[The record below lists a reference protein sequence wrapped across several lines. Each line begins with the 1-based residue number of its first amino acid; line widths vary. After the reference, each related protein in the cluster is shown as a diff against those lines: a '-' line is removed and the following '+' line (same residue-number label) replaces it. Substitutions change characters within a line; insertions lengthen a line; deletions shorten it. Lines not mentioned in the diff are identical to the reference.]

1 MNLIQEEQLKIEIA
15 HIFESG
21 ANEIRILEM
30 VKSFFDKNI
39 EFYEKRGYEEGM
51 KDAHNS
57 FQDEVSH
64 RGWK

>member
-1 MNLIQEEQLKIEIA
+1 MNLIQEEQLKAEIS
-15 HIFESG
+15 HIFDSG

-39 EFYEKRGYEEGM
+39 EFYKNEGYEEGM
-51 KDAHNS
+51 KEAHNS
-57 FQDEVSH
+57 FQDEVSY